1 MEGMLERPTVTT
13 TMLPIVIVMLA
24 IGQSVGMAPHRKM
37 DDKKCANPECEP
49 DFALKSMR
57 ADKDKKCSDKLWS
70 KNGCYNG
77 YRYGCW
83 ASKCWKS
90 AWNNETSRPNQY
102 GAWYYWADPDNTYA
116 WCSSASSCLKDW
128 KKLEEKLPG
137 DQPCK
142 AYGVGKN
149 KKCQYGIRTWCKPIE
164 TANNKKYCVHTM
176 SRAQK
181 SHKINVHITT
191 RRIRPKG
198 ETTWVKCETD
208 EDCDLTE
215 IMTGHAIA
223 EIRVQLGT

>member
-1 MEGMLERPTVTT
+1 M
-13 TMLPIVIVMLA
+13 
-24 IGQSVGMAPHRKM
+24 QSFRLY
-37 DDKKCANPECEP
+37 C
-49 DFALKSMR
+49 R
-57 ADKDKKCSDKLWS
+57 
-70 KNGCYNG
+70 
-77 YRYGCW
+77 
-83 ASKCWKS
+83 SKCWKS

-142 AYGVGKN
+142 ANGVGKN

-164 TANNKKYCVHTM
+164 TMNNEKYCVHTM

-181 SHKINVHITT
+181 KHKINVHITT

-198 ETTWVKCETD
+198 ETIYVKCETD

-215 IMTGHAIA
+215 IMKLDMRSPKLEYNWALDEKDMTDDRQVWQDLVAIPA
-223 EIRVQLGT
+223 CISSGTYSESYCRKNDWLSIWFFRAYGKNRKDYCHCA

>member
-1 MEGMLERPTVTT
+1 
-13 TMLPIVIVMLA
+13 
-24 IGQSVGMAPHRKM
+24 
-37 DDKKCANPECEP
+37 
-49 DFALKSMR
+49 MR
-57 ADKDKKCSDKLWS
+57 SF
-70 KNGCYNG
+70 
-77 YRYGCW
+77 CW
-83 ASKCWKS
+83 YCRSKCWKS

-191 RRIRPKG
+191 RRIRPKR

-215 IMTGHAIA
+215 IMKLDMRSPKLEYNWALDYTDMTDDRQVWQDLVAIPACISSGSHSESFCRKHDWSGA
-223 EIRVQLGT
+223 ESFRKDYCTCAREVYLHQKL